1 MYKLKV
7 ILQLL
12 HFFIK
17 SLWRFFK
24 KLCKIINSS
33 LSSSFSIVTNKYIE
47 KKVSKILLKN
57 KCIEFN
63 FKTNFRLTSGKLS
76 PVYCD
81 CRKLISFTSDRNTIM
96 NFAVKKIKSYSFLDS
111 TSVIAGGESAGIPY
125 ASLIAQKLK
134 LPLTYIRKER
144 KKFGK
149 KSQIEGIINS
159 KDKVILVEDLMTDGG
174 SKFNFIKAISEEG
187 AKLNAIFVIFNYG
200 INYDYLIV
208 NGKKIKVIYLS
219 TWKDVIQTMIENELY
234 KKRISRTVI
243 DFLESIGVKN
253 LKFSL

>member
-1 MYKLKV
+1 M
-7 ILQLL
+7 
-12 HFFIK
+12 
-17 SLWRFFK
+17 
-24 KLCKIINSS
+24 
-33 LSSSFSIVTNKYIE
+33 
-47 KKVSKILLKN
+47 
-57 KCIEFN
+57 
-63 FKTNFRLTSGKLS
+63 
-76 PVYCD
+76 
-81 CRKLISFTSDRNTIM
+81 
-96 NFAVKKIKSYSFLDS
+96 
-111 TSVIAGGESAGIPY
+111 
-125 ASLIAQKLK
+125 IAQKLK

-200 INYDYLIV
+200 INYEYLIV

-219 TWKDVIQTMIENELY
+219 TWKDVIQTMIENKLY
-234 KKRISRTVI
+234 KTNEIRTVI

>member
-1 MYKLKV
+1 
-7 ILQLL
+7 
-12 HFFIK
+12 
-17 SLWRFFK
+17 
-24 KLCKIINSS
+24 
-33 LSSSFSIVTNKYIE
+33 
-47 KKVSKILLKN
+47 
-57 KCIEFN
+57 
-63 FKTNFRLTSGKLS
+63 
-76 PVYCD
+76 
-81 CRKLISFTSDRNTIM
+81 M
-96 NFAVKKIKSYSFLDS
+96 NFAVKKIKSYGFLSS
-111 TSVIAGGESAGIPY
+111 TSVISGGESAGIPY
-125 ASLIAQKLK
+125 ASFIAQKLK

-174 SKFNFIKAISEEG
+174 SKFNFIRAISEVG

-219 TWKDVIQTMIENELY
+219 TWKDVIQTMIENKLY
-234 KKRISRTVI
+234 KTEDIRTVI

>member
-1 MYKLKV
+1 MQNNK
-7 ILQLL
+7 Q
-12 HFFIK
+12 FFIK
-17 SLWRFFK
+17 NLH
-24 KLCKIINSS
+24 IVVNS
-33 LSSSFSIVTNKYIE
+33 KYIE
-47 KKVSKILLKN
+47 KRVSGILLKN

-96 NFAVKKIKSYSFLDS
+96 NFAVKKIKSYSFLSS

-219 TWKDVIQTMIENELY
+219 TWKDVIQTMIENKLY
-234 KKRISRTVI
+234 KTNEIRTVI

>member
-1 MYKLKV
+1 M
-7 ILQLL
+7 
-12 HFFIK
+12 
-17 SLWRFFK
+17 
-24 KLCKIINSS
+24 
-33 LSSSFSIVTNKYIE
+33 
-47 KKVSKILLKN
+47 
-57 KCIEFN
+57 
-63 FKTNFRLTSGKLS
+63 
-76 PVYCD
+76 
-81 CRKLISFTSDRNTIM
+81 
-96 NFAVKKIKSYSFLDS
+96 
-111 TSVIAGGESAGIPY
+111 
-125 ASLIAQKLK
+125 IAQKLK

-200 INYDYLIV
+200 INYDYLTV

-219 TWKDVIQTMIENELY
+219 TWKDVIQTMIENKLY
-234 KKRISRTVI
+234 KTNEIRTVI